1 MILSPPKLLG
11 CRFLILENRFGTR
24 KMKRYCYQKKF
35 QYFFESLPAKKILMR
50 FSGKS
55 EKGTLENERRFN
67 GGLDH

>member
-1 MILSPPKLLG
+1 
-11 CRFLILENRFGTR
+11 
-24 KMKRYCYQKKF
+24 MKRYCYQKKF